1 MSRLGNVGGRLY
13 RGEVSF
19 DFVGRQKLWY
29 AISGLILVLSLVGLF
44 ARGLN
49 FTVDFKGGS
58 VITIPASSVSSIS
71 RVQGAVSTTG
81 DGAGAIVQHVGSGGS
96 ATWQV
101 QTGKLDYSQGLTV
114 QSELAKELGVSQSKI
129 SVNFVGASWGSQISQ
144 KALQALIA
152 FLIVIVIYLSIA
164 FEWRMAVAALVALA
178 HDIVITI
185 GIYALAGFPVSPAT
199 VIGLL
204 TILGYSLYDT
214 VVVFDKVREN
224 TAGLLGSARST
235 YSQAANLALNQTLVR
250 SINTS
255 VIALLP
261 VAAILFIGGGLL
273 GAGELND
280 LALVLFVGMLSGTYS
295 SIFIATPVLA
305 DLKERDPQ
313 YKALARRVAQR
324 TSGTRAARRAGAKTP
339 RAAVAGAGAAAAAG
353 TVAGGSAAVLDA
365 DDEDADL
372 QDTDGPDQDADA
384 GDGTPGADR
393 VTGGADRAAPGPGWA
408 SRAAAAAAPEH
419 LLRQAPPR
427 RQEEAPLTAAGQGGA
442 EIAEL
447 IKARVRDIPD
457 YPQPGVMFKDITPLL
472 ADGPALAA
480 VVSALASGHDGV
492 DKVAGIEARGFILA
506 APAAIQLGAGFVPV
520 RKQGKLPGPT
530 YAQSYDL
537 EYGSA
542 TIEVHQDAFAPG
554 ERVLIVDDVLATGGT
569 GAATA
574 ELVRKAGAEVTGIA
588 VILELSF
595 LHGRP
600 RLPDVPIRS
609 LLVV

>member
-1 MSRLGNVGGRLY
+1 MMSRIGNVGGRLY

-29 AISGLILVLSLVGLF
+29 AISGLILVLALVGLF

-81 DGAGAIVQHVGSGGS
+81 DGQGAIVQHVGSGSS

-101 QTGKLDYSQGLTV
+101 QTGKLNYSQGLRV
-114 QSELAKELGVSQSKI
+114 QSELAKELGISQSKI

-164 FEWRMAVAALVALA
+164 FEWRMAVAALIALA

-393 VTGGADRAAPGPGWA
+393 VTAGRTAPRPAPGGRPG
-408 SRAAAAAAPEH
+408 P
-419 LLRQAPPR
+419 RQQPR
-427 RQEEAPLTAAGQGGA
+427 RNTSSAKRRPGG
-442 EIAEL
+442 
-447 IKARVRDIPD
+447 KKKRR
-457 YPQPGVMFKDITPLL
+457 
-472 ADGPALAA
+472 
-480 VVSALASGHDGV
+480 
-492 DKVAGIEARGFILA
+492 
-506 APAAIQLGAGFVPV
+506 
-520 RKQGKLPGPT
+520 
-530 YAQSYDL
+530 
-537 EYGSA
+537 
-542 TIEVHQDAFAPG
+542 
-554 ERVLIVDDVLATGGT
+554 
-569 GAATA
+569 
-574 ELVRKAGAEVTGIA
+574 
-588 VILELSF
+588 
-595 LHGRP
+595 
-600 RLPDVPIRS
+600 
-609 LLVV
+609 

>member
-1 MSRLGNVGGRLY
+1 
-13 RGEVSF
+13 
-19 DFVGRQKLWY
+19 
-29 AISGLILVLSLVGLF
+29 
-44 ARGLN
+44 
-49 FTVDFKGGS
+49 
-58 VITIPASSVSSIS
+58 
-71 RVQGAVSTTG
+71 
-81 DGAGAIVQHVGSGGS
+81 
-96 ATWQV
+96 
-101 QTGKLDYSQGLTV
+101 
-114 QSELAKELGVSQSKI
+114 
-129 SVNFVGASWGSQISQ
+129 
-144 KALQALIA
+144 
-152 FLIVIVIYLSIA
+152 
-164 FEWRMAVAALVALA
+164 
-178 HDIVITI
+178 
-185 GIYALAGFPVSPAT
+185 

-384 GDGTPGADR
+384 GDGTPDADR
-393 VTGGADRAAPGPGWA
+393 VTAGRTAPRPAPGGRPG
-408 SRAAAAAAPEH
+408 P
-419 LLRQAPPR
+419 RQQPR
-427 RQEEAPLTAAGQGGA
+427 RNTSSAKRRPGG
-442 EIAEL
+442 
-447 IKARVRDIPD
+447 KKKRR
-457 YPQPGVMFKDITPLL
+457 
-472 ADGPALAA
+472 
-480 VVSALASGHDGV
+480 
-492 DKVAGIEARGFILA
+492 
-506 APAAIQLGAGFVPV
+506 
-520 RKQGKLPGPT
+520 
-530 YAQSYDL
+530 
-537 EYGSA
+537 
-542 TIEVHQDAFAPG
+542 
-554 ERVLIVDDVLATGGT
+554 
-569 GAATA
+569 
-574 ELVRKAGAEVTGIA
+574 
-588 VILELSF
+588 
-595 LHGRP
+595 
-600 RLPDVPIRS
+600 
-609 LLVV
+609 